1 MKHTKN
7 FKASAYSGEYEM
19 QIGKYSVSGEL
30 SANSDRT
37 IRDIHGQI
45 SDPTGEVICTFS
57 AWNSGD
63 RMRTSMSDIDVSR
76 SAEIGKVVSS
86 AINTIQED
94 IKED

>member
-1 MKHTKN
+1 
-7 FKASAYSGEYEM
+7 M

-45 SDPTGEVICTFS
+45 ANSAGEVICTFS

-63 RMRTSMSDIDVSR
+63 KMRTSMSDIDVAR
-76 SAEIGKVVSS
+76 SAEIGQVISS
-86 AINTIQED
+86 AISAIQED